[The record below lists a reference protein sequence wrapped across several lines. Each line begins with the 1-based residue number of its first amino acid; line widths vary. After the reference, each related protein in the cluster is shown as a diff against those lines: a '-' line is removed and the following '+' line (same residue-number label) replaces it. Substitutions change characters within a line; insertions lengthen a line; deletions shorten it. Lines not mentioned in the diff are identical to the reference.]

1 MKRWLPRAG
10 FLLLACLAQLR
21 QPTTLAMST
30 PPPSEALPEAQ
41 QGRSYV
47 FSLPSAP
54 FPDEARDQGYALDDA
69 VFSREGHYD
78 DSTVSVFVPPDWKPS
93 GQVDLV
99 FFFHGWMS
107 SREEAITG
115 FNLFEQFAQSGVRA
129 LLVVPETAVHVPD
142 SFGGK
147 FEDQGGFARFVDDLM
162 GVLDAQ
168 GIGPRARVG
177 SIVLA
182 GHSGAY
188 RVIASILR
196 RGGTE
201 AKVREVWLFDA
212 LYARETAFADW
223 ISRGRG
229 RFICI
234 ASRDSDISDNA
245 ATLASLLRERGIGF
259 TEARDDTDDETA
271 IDGRVVFLES
281 DSDHY
286 GVVRDRSE
294 FRTFLETSHLHGAGT
309 DVSKSGRFAPDRGE
323 VLATAGLGASEYS
336 PRPNSNLNE
345 AVSEALLIG
354 RQ

>member
-1 MKRWLPRAG
+1 L
-10 FLLLACLAQLR
+10 
-21 QPTTLAMST
+21 
-30 PPPSEALPEAQ
+30 E
-41 QGRSYV
+41 GRSYI

-54 FPDEARDQGYALDDA
+54 FPDVARDQGYSLDDD

-78 DSTVSVFVPPDWKPS
+78 DSTVSVFVPPNWKPT
-93 GQVDLV
+93 GKVDLV

-107 SREEAITG
+107 SREEAISG
-115 FNLFEQFAQSGVRA
+115 FRLFEQFAQSGVRA
-129 LLVVPETAVHVPD
+129 LLVVPEMAVHAPD

-147 FEDQGGFARFVDDLM
+147 FEDQDGFARFVDDLM

-168 GIGPRARVG
+168 GIVAHASLG
-177 SIVLA
+177 SIALA

-212 LYARETAFADW
+212 LYAREAAFADW

-229 RFICI
+229 CFICV

-259 TEARDDTDDETA
+259 TEARDEPDDETA

-294 FRTFLETSHLHGAGT
+294 FRTFLATSHLPGA
-309 DVSKSGRFAPDRGE
+309 VLSHSGRPSP
-323 VLATAGLGASEYS
+323 LAGDAVAASGVAVSRLSS
-336 PRPNSNLNE
+336 PTSGNSNE
-345 AVSEALLIG
+345 AVSEGLLIG